1 MNDVFIVIWCIC
13 VQKHFPTVFLTGRHF
28 FFISDNENYIIGQTK
43 LISWFSCHVFW
54 RKKNR
59 WHFPPFNLRG
69 KMIWEVFPFMVW
81 YTIDFILF
89 GMLVWK
95 FYKIKKITTQ
105 EWNIVKIEN
114 KLHLKLI
121 TMSQLSTICATKW
134 SASVIQIYQRR
145 INRSQFII
153 RCISRI
159 SL

>member
-1 MNDVFIVIWCIC
+1 MPC
-13 VQKHFPTVFLTGRHF
+13 FL
-28 FFISDNENYIIGQTK
+28 E
-43 LISWFSCHVFW
+43 
-54 RKKNR
+54 KKNR

-95 FYKIKKITTQ
+95 FYKIKKITQ

-134 SASVIQIYQRR
+134 SASVIQIYQHR
-145 INRSQFII
+145 INQSIYNKMHI
-153 RCISRI
+153 KDI
-159 SL
+159 SLEAITFFHLNQFSSNITSIFFFQQVRVIYLWKIPALLQNRMQRIFGK